1 METLTCHSIKW
12 ATILL
17 MALQIVKADSFE
29 GWTPEQV
36 QQFHAHYKVKAEEYR
51 IQAEK
56 GDASAQIKLGVLY
69 HEGRGLTKDFVQA
82 VFWYRKA
89 ANQGDAYAQW
99 ILANRYHRG
108 EGVAKDD
115 VEAYAY
121 WNLAGITLQEGRDEV
136 AALEKKLSR
145 DEVVAGQKRTRELK
159 LEIEASMAAKSVVSD
174 SVATVVG
181 KVAQVADSRPSYA
194 PEAEQTKGGPLI
206 WVILVLLIL
215 AVIVVGIVMAVL
227 TVKKAASIAHAK
239 ASGNSYADSKQT
251 HGFFYYWAL
260 SSLAILAFLSV
271 LGYLNGGASGF
282 YYQLGRGLVLAPVGG
297 LVFGGIWKMMSK

>member
-1 METLTCHSIKW
+1 MG
-12 ATILL
+12 
-17 MALQIVKADSFE
+17 LQILKADSFE

-36 QQFHAHYKVKAEEYR
+36 QQFQAHHKRLAEEYR

-121 WNLAGITLQEGRDEV
+121 WNLAGVTLQEGREEV
-136 AALEKKLSR
+136 AELEKKLSR

-159 LEIEASMAAKSVVSD
+159 LEIESSMVAKPLAAAGVIEAVASKVSE
-174 SVATVVG
+174 
-181 KVAQVADSRPSYA
+181 VADSKPTGTPA
-194 PEAEQTKGGPLI
+194 GEQPKGFT
-206 WVILVLLIL
+206 LVWAVFFLLL
-215 AVIVVGIVMAVL
+215 LVVIVVGGLVAVL
-227 TVKKAASIAHAK
+227 AFKKAASIARAK
-239 ASGNSYADSKQT
+239 ASGNSHDDSKPT

-260 SSLAILAFLSV
+260 SSLAILTFLSA

-282 YYQLGRGLVLAPVGG
+282 YYQLGRGLVMAPLGG
-297 LVFGGIWKMMSK
+297 LVVGGIWKMLSK